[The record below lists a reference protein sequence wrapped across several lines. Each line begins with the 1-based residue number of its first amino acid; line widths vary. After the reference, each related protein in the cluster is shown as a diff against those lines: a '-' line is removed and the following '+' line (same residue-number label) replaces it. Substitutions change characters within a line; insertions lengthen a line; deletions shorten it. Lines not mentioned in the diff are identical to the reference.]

1 MKKQLLIL
9 FTFISILTLISCK
22 KEEIL
27 YPQWSILQSGI
38 DKEITSIYFINNTT
52 GFAVSWGIILK
63 TTNGGLNW
71 QNIDCPTSTGLNSI
85 FFLNEKYGF
94 ISGHNGSIIKTTDG
108 GNSWRYYS
116 TGTLSDLESIF
127 FVDEMIGYVV
137 GSDFMPTKGVV
148 LKTIDGGINWAMLNP
163 DIDCYLNSV
172 YFTDSNT
179 GYAVGNK
186 GNIIKTSDGGNTWI
200 KLVNETDNVFR
211 TISFINENVGF
222 VGGGTTS
229 DGYGICLKTEN
240 KGETWTSIST
250 PSRHITSFYF
260 QDNYNGYAT
269 SYDNSLNGL
278 LLKTV
283 DGGLSWTVQKSDI
296 EFNGI
301 YCSSFP
307 SPNIGFLAGISGTIV
322 KFENNK

>member
-1 MKKQLLIL
+1 MKKQVLLL
-9 FTFISILTLISCK
+9 FAFAYTLTLISCK

-27 YPQWSILQSGI
+27 YPQWSSLDSGI
-38 DKEITSIYFINNTT
+38 DKDITSIYFINNTT

-85 FFLNEKYGF
+85 FFINENLGF
-94 ISGHNGSIIKTTDG
+94 ISGHNGTVIKTIDG

-116 TGTLSDLESIF
+116 TGTLYDLESIF
-127 FVDEMIGYVV
+127 FVDEMIGYAI
-137 GSDFMPTKGVV
+137 GADFMPTKGVA
-148 LKTIDGGINWAMLNP
+148 LKTIDGGTNWEILNP
-163 DIDCYLNSV
+163 DIDCPLNSV
-172 YFTDSNT
+172 YFLDSNT
-179 GYAVGNK
+179 GFAVGHK
-186 GNIIKTSDGGNTWI
+186 GSIIKTSDGGETWI

-229 DGYGICLKTEN
+229 DGGGICLKTEN
-240 KGETWTSIST
+240 KGQTWTSVWT

-260 QDNYNGYAT
+260 QDNNNGYAT
-269 SYDNSLNGL
+269 SYDNNLNGL
-278 LLKTV
+278 LLKTI
-283 DGGLSWTVQKSDI
+283 DGGLSWTVQKSNI

-301 YCSSFP
+301 YCSAFP

-322 KFENNK
+322 KYENN